1 MACSDRA
8 RPETE
13 PRAGRQD
20 WWGNGGMVGVEWG
33 AAPDVAF
40 CIAVED
46 QRATRATKPSTPQYK
61 TDHPQHIPLRKN
73 RKSTQKKGRQSAPF
87 QNMIT

>member
-20 WWGNGGMVGVEWG
+20 WWGNGGMVGVECG

-46 QRATRATKPSTPQYK
+46 QRATRATKPSTPNTKPITPNTSPSAKIENQHKKRDAKAPLLK
-61 TDHPQHIPLRKN
+61 T
-73 RKSTQKKGRQSAPF
+73 
-87 QNMIT
+87 